1 MNNLPIFSASRF
13 ALISTGLAGTILCA
27 SMLGLPRAAQ
37 AQNLNAQEVAQA
49 EPDQA
54 GQKPGKTIPADSALV
69 VRFCAPVTLNTKNKS
84 SLVNAAL
91 AQPLLDSN
99 GRIAVPVNTLVGV
112 QLKPTAEG
120 AEITANN
127 LVVGSR
133 YLPVQTSS
141 VSIPLEIQVQEKSAS
156 RENNRQG
163 TVSNLARGAQVI
175 LSQQGVVNQSTGD
188 FLGAGLSILSGITRK
203 SNKPKVIKTMEVPQ
217 GSTFVLP
224 FSSAVTLPAIA
235 SKAASN
241 QTVCSTNTGTSEVVT
256 DSEEDTETEEEAETT
271 EAAPQSEVVSPEEEA
286 QDTDPEEATEPTEA
300 APQSELDSPDP
311 EPPAEEETQV
321 TDEEE
326 ATEPTEV
333 APEAKVDPDSEEDT
347 DTEEATEATQVTPE
361 AEVDSPD
368 PEPPVEA
375 ETQVTDEEEDA
386 ETTEA
391 ALESESEIDSQETDA
406 TADSATDPDDFEE
419 EVK

>member
-37 AQNLNAQEVAQA
+37 AQNLNALEVAQA
-49 EPDQA
+49 QPDQA

-91 AQPLLDSN
+91 AQPLLDSK

-133 YLPVQTSS
+133 YVPVQTSS
-141 VSIPLEIQVQEKSAS
+141 VSIPLEIQVQEKSSS

-256 DSEEDTETEEEAETT
+256 DSEEDTDTEEEAETT
-271 EAAPQSEVVSPEEEA
+271 EAAPQSEVASPEEEA
-286 QDTDPEEATEPTEA
+286 QDKDIEETTEA
-300 APQSELDSPDP
+300 ASESEEDSPEP
-311 EPPAEEETQV
+311 EPP
-321 TDEEE
+321 
-326 ATEPTEV
+326 P
-333 APEAKVDPDSEEDT
+333 
-347 DTEEATEATQVTPE
+347 
-361 AEVDSPD
+361 
-368 PEPPVEA
+368 EA
-375 ETQVTDEEEDA
+375 ETQDTDEEEDA